1 VGTCPMG
8 KRFNPLPPA
17 LKHGAY
23 SGVTLLPGE
32 SPDDF
37 RKLHDRLIAEYSPI
51 GPSEEDVVATM
62 AMLIWRKQNLSTYRL
77 AELAKQRYKAI
88 CAKYSPRFDLGMQ
101 FLLGKDERSEDQI
114 RADTKAAEEEI
125 RSALGD
131 LLALV
136 EMGDAVTID
145 QLLKDLALIDRIN
158 GMLDRCHK
166 RLLMERGVK
175 SISLTAAESSSDAP
189 KQLPAA

>member
-1 VGTCPMG
+1 
-8 KRFNPLPPA
+8 
-17 LKHGAY
+17 
-23 SGVTLLPGE
+23 
-32 SPDDF
+32 
-37 RKLHDRLIAEYSPI
+37 
-51 GPSEEDVVATM
+51 M

-77 AELAKQRYKAI
+77 AELAKQQYKAI
-88 CAKYSPRFDLGMQ
+88 CAKYGPRFDLGMQ

-114 RADTKAAEEEI
+114 RADAKAAEEEI

-166 RLLMERGVK
+166 RLLTERGVK
-175 SISLTAAESSSDAP
+175 SSP
-189 KQLPAA
+189 